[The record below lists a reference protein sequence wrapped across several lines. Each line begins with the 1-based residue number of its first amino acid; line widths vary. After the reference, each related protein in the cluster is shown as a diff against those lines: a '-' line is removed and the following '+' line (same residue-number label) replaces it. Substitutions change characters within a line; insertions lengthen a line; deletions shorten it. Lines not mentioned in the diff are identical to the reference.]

1 MKHILIIL
9 FLLVNT
15 SIFAQTAKDSTKL
28 SNQEILNIS
37 NHIKDLTQ
45 KNSLKDTL
53 INELE
58 TEIDYYRKLH
68 ATDTLYSNLQKQE
81 ILFYQRQIE
90 NYKDLYKVSK
100 PKWYDNKFV
109 WFGIGF
115 GTVIGSSW
123 VVKNV
128 K

>member
-1 MKHILIIL
+1 MKHLLIIL
-9 FLLVNT
+9 CLIANT
-15 SIFAQTAKDSTKL
+15 SIFAQSPNDSTKL
-28 SNQEILNIS
+28 SNREILNIS
-37 NHIKDLTQ
+37 NHIKDLEQ

-58 TEIDYYRKLH
+58 NEIGYYIKLH

-100 PKWYDNKFV
+100 PKWYDNKII

>member
-1 MKHILIIL
+1 MKQLLIIII
-9 FLLVNT
+9 LLANT
-15 SIFAQTAKDSTKL
+15 SIFAQSASDSTTF
-28 SNQEILNIS
+28 SNQEVLNIS
-37 NHIKDLTQ
+37 NHIKDLEQ
-45 KNSLKDTL
+45 KNALKDTL

-58 TEIDYYRKLH
+58 NEIDYYRKLH

-81 ILFYQRQIE
+81 ILFYQRQVE
-90 NYKDLYKVSK
+90 NYKDLYKVGKS
-100 PKWYDNKFV
+100 KWYDNKII
-109 WFGIGF
+109 WFGLGF

>member
-1 MKHILIIL
+1 MQQRAGLL
-9 FLLVNT
+9 FL
-15 SIFAQTAKDSTKL
+15 AKTTGRVLLILEDSKWTVP
-28 SNQEILNIS
+28 
-37 NHIKDLTQ
+37 TFPR
-45 KNSLKDTL
+45 KDTL

-58 TEIDYYRKLH
+58 NEIDDYRKLH

-81 ILFYQRQIE
+81 ILFYQRQVE

-100 PKWYDNKFV
+100 PKWYNSKII
-109 WFGIGF
+109 WFGLGF
-115 GTVIGSSW
+115 GTVMGSSW